1 MDSKEQQEIKFDSKV
16 ETFKQDWSKE
26 KGENPTE
33 KVCWYFRKGMEKQCD
48 EVNSRRMA
56 IVGERFFDTKEVLLL
71 DDQHYPGR
79 LEFEDCKDAFMKG
92 YQTSL

>member
-1 MDSKEQQEIKFDSKV
+1 MDKKEQQERFDSKV
-16 ETFKQDWSKE
+16 EAFKQDWFKE

-48 EVNSRRMA
+48 EVNSGRMA

-71 DDQHYPGR
+71 DDPHYPGR
-79 LEFEDCKDAFMKG
+79 LEFEDCKAAFMKG
-92 YQTSL
+92 YQTEL